1 MENKDFYVIELRQK
15 IKVGITQ
22 DFKSRFNNIKTGSGI
37 KDNEIINVYH
47 YPDLSSLESRIKRL
61 FSKQNIA
68 GEWFYKKEIVLDFV
82 ESLKEGHVPSIDL
95 LKKIKN
101 NSVKYSNVFKTG
113 DFPYENYAILKEN
126 AINLLEQIKSERRGI
141 GYPDSIDLAK
151 FMRTKRANYRNMVY
165 YADDDFKYFERKPSF
180 SIENIKNNQIIECLR
195 IIRNTTANNKIKDL
209 LQDYID
215 SIFAERDIYIVK
227 ITEIIR
233 SFFFDSHNS
242 NNELFIETD
251 ISYSNI
257 EMELDK
263 ELNVYS
269 LSRYFENLNKDELL
283 FLKNAKNHNLRVSI
297 FGNIDFDYKERF
309 CFCFFEVENY
319 LRVLNFLSITR
330 LDENGVRLFFNDT
343 DKYSKS
349 YIFQYKYHLL
359 NSSEKEFISSLEVK
373 DVSFCYIEFEKDKQ
387 TYYCLFDDIEVV
399 CKELKIKL
407 DKNTKVK
414 VEAEPFNDES
424 SYIAD
429 IIESEKQIK
438 DGCFIQISSR
448 SQLDNFLN
456 NLS

>member
-1 MENKDFYVIELRQK
+1 MENKDFYVIELKQK

-22 DFKSRFNNIKTGSGI
+22 NFKNRFSNIKTGSGI
-37 KDNEIINVYH
+37 KDNEILNVYH
-47 YPDLSSLESRIKRL
+47 YPDLSSLEGRIKRL

-82 ESLKEGHVPSIDL
+82 ENLKDGIVPSLDL

-101 NSVKYSNVFKTG
+101 DSVKYSDVFKNG
-113 DFPYENYAILKEN
+113 DFSYENYAILKEN
-126 AINLLEQIKSERRGI
+126 AINLFEQIKSERRGI
-141 GYPDSIDLAK
+141 GYPDSIDLSK
-151 FMRTKRANYRNMVY
+151 FIRTKRVNYRNMVY
-165 YADDDFKYFERKPSF
+165 YTDEDFKYFERKPNF
-180 SIENIKNNQIIECLR
+180 SIENIKNSQIIECLR
-195 IIRNTTANNKIKDL
+195 IIRNTTANNKVKDL

-215 SIFAERDIYIVK
+215 SIFAERDIYMSK
-227 ITEIIR
+227 IAELIK
-233 SFFFDSHNS
+233 SFFFDHHNS
-242 NNELFIETD
+242 TNELFTETD

-257 EMELDK
+257 EMELDRD
-263 ELNVYS
+263 LNVYS

-330 LDENGVRLFFNDT
+330 LEENGVRLFFNDT

-349 YIFQYKYHLL
+349 HIFQYKYHLL
-359 NSSEKEFISSLEVK
+359 NSSEKEFISSLKVK

-399 CKELKIKL
+399 CKELKINL

-414 VEAEPFNDES
+414 VEVERFEPDSFKNDF
-424 SYIAD
+424 D
-429 IIESEKQIK
+429 KKNGQGNEKK
-438 DGCFIQISSR
+438 YN
-448 SQLDNFLN
+448 NF
-456 NLS
+456 